1 MISQPLIQNNDN
13 INILLSFQQALVS
26 IQKFNVNNVDIL
38 FFISYALLF
47 CYILVKTHLFLVF
60 LDVPLKLLPLE
71 FTKCLSSP
79 LSRMRETNSICKRH
93 KRSSQVA
100 LGFLKSSQIVNVHTA
115 PQAFETSLKDLD
127 LKSKK
132 CPKDQF
138 CPLYTDSFTN
148 MQEICENETNLAAA

>member
-1 MISQPLIQNNDN
+1 MHFYLEVKCIVYYVPE
-13 INILLSFQQALVS
+13 
-26 IQKFNVNNVDIL
+26 
-38 FFISYALLF
+38 
-47 CYILVKTHLFLVF
+47 KTHSFHVF

>member
-1 MISQPLIQNNDN
+1 MKAHSE
-13 INILLSFQQALVS
+13 
-26 IQKFNVNNVDIL
+26 
-38 FFISYALLF
+38 
-47 CYILVKTHLFLVF
+47 THFENENMF

-132 CPKDQF
+132 CQKLTSFANAIEQL
-138 CPLYTDSFTN
+138 LYK
-148 MQEICENETNLAAA
+148 